1 MKLGPRY
8 KICKRL
14 GSAIFEKCQTQRYSV
29 SEAKKKSS
37 GKRPKAL
44 SDYGKQL
51 LEKQKLRYTYG
62 LTERQFRIYVDK
74 AMEESNPADALY
86 TTLESRLDNVIY
98 RGGLANTRRF
108 ARQLVS
114 HGHVTV
120 NGRKVMVPSFR
131 VEKGQKISV
140 REGSR
145 DIGPFRALKEK
156 DPVTPPGWL
165 TFDAASLTGEMSARP
180 DRSQASDVP
189 ADISAVL
196 EFYSR

>member
-1 MKLGPRY
+1 MKLGPKY

-14 GSAIFEKCQTQRYSV
+14 GSAVFEKCQTARFQLA
-29 SEAKKKSS
+29 EAKKKTT

-62 LTERQFRIYVDK
+62 LTEKQFRIYVDK

-86 TTLESRLDNVIY
+86 SILESRLDNFVY
-98 RGGLANTRRF
+98 RAGLANTRRF

-120 NGRKVMVPSFR
+120 NGTKTTVPSFR
-131 VEKGQKISV
+131 LEKGQKVSV

-145 DIGPFRALKEK
+145 TAQPFRVVAEKEMPTTPIWMQF
-156 DPVTPPGWL
+156 DPKTLAGEVT
-165 TFDAASLTGEMSARP
+165 ARP
-180 DRSQASDVP
+180 DRSQASDVG